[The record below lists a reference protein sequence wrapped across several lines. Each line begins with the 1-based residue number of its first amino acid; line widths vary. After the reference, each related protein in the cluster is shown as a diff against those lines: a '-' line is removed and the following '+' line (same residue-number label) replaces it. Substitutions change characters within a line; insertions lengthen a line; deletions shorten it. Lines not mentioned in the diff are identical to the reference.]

1 MGLRIKH
8 KSNPFVAA
16 KHKSVNPQEK
26 HIKRPAA
33 KVKSNKRSSFHSL
46 GNKNFLSNPRPGQKP
61 HKIRV
66 SVKPK
71 HQGRVGEL
79 NRIYL
84 YLIIFVGLCTNYKN
98 VVIPQIFQYPN

>member
-71 HQGRVGEL
+71 HQGRMSTFFP
-79 NRIYL
+79 I
-84 YLIIFVGLCTNYKN
+84 LIIFDGLQG
-98 VVIPQIFQYPN
+98 VVSWNQVKYVHSAPLIV

>member
-71 HQGRVGEL
+71 HQGRTSEL
-79 NRIYL
+79 YRIYP
-84 YLIIFVGLCTNYKN
+84 YFNPNGAGRGHN
-98 VVIPQIFQYPN
+98 VPALFSLF